1 MFLAAHNTSK
11 KIKNQLI
18 RHQYKNQYWR

>member
-1 MFLAAHNTSK
+1 MFRAAGNTSK

-18 RHQYKNQYWR
+18 RLI